1 MKLAA
6 RLTGEA
12 ATLARPHAA
21 MLEGLPATFHASILI
36 ELEKWPT
43 LFEAERAYQRALL
56 QHLAGRPAAERD
68 RLFAAVARV
77 EADAA
82 IDTIA
87 TRAPGAFQDE
97 AQALL
102 RKRRLLTRW
111 RQDVDAVFQALQP
124 ALDARLHPADGP
136 RRLVVQIY
144 ASSIAV
150 KVEQLWS
157 RFAGTGVRVP
167 LTLDGA
173 RRSDAFL
180 RGLFGDGA
188 GGAPTVIG
196 AAGSGPGA
204 TPLDAWIIEANEA
217 LHTCTEGPA
226 PGGLAP
232 AGPGAAAPAVTST
245 GLSYERLRGYRDDLT
260 KALYE
265 KIQAGVESPQAF
277 AAYARSLRIAPR
289 PGALRHGPDVV
300 QAFVRDLF
308 LTGNGTLF
316 VNNTFVEWAAVQAI
330 RRAQPRLLVA
340 RYGVRDRMKPF
351 SSLLLF
357 SQPRASDQI
366 PEIEDPV
373 GSFVDVEQL
382 SHYVWLN
389 AEKSPAYR
397 QRTLYLLLAEGV
409 DQALAI
415 RSDAPPGAAGS
426 RPGVASRH
434 HAAVPAA
441 TLADVSATMAQW
453 LGLPSPHPAGRPIAA
468 LLD

>member
-1 MKLAA
+1 MTFDA

-21 MLEGLPATFHASILI
+21 MLERLPASFHASILI

-43 LFEAERAYQRALL
+43 LFDAERAYQRTLL
-56 QHLAGRPAAERD
+56 QHLAGLPAPERT

-77 EADAA
+77 EADAGL
-82 IDTIA
+82 DRIA

-97 AQALL
+97 AQAVL
-102 RKRRLLTRW
+102 RKRRMLTRW
-111 RQDVDAVFQALQP
+111 RDEVAAVFQSLQP
-124 ALDARLHPADGP
+124 AIDAALHPADGP

-144 ASSIAV
+144 ASNIAV
-150 KVEQLWS
+150 NVEQLWS
-157 RFAGTGVRVP
+157 RFRGVGVRLP
-167 LTLDGA
+167 LALDG
-173 RRSDAFL
+173 RRGSEAFL
-180 RGLFGDGA
+180 RGLLGGD
-188 GGAPTVIG
+188 GGAPTLVG
-196 AAGSGPGA
+196 AVGAGA
-204 TPLDAWIIEANEA
+204 TPLDAWIIESGEA
-217 LHTCTEGPA
+217 LHACTEA
-226 PGGLAP
+226 GGGTA
-232 AGPGAAAPAVTST
+232 ST

-265 KIQAGVESPQAF
+265 KIQTGVESPQAF

-289 PGALRHGPDVV
+289 PGALRHAPDVV

-330 RRAQPRLLVA
+330 RRAQPRLLVT
-340 RYGVRDRMKPF
+340 RYGVRDKMKPF

-397 QRTLYLLLAEGV
+397 QRTLHLLFAEGV
-409 DQALAI
+409 DQLLAI
-415 RSDAPPGAAGS
+415 RSG
-426 RPGVASRH
+426 
-434 HAAVPAA
+434 VPAPA
-441 TLADVSATMAQW
+441 AAAPSPPASVTLADVSATMAHW
-453 LGLPSPHPAGRPIAA
+453 LGVAAPPGGRPIEA
-468 LLD
+468 LLGA